1 MRKLPVN
8 KLHAK
13 RWMIVDNFAG
23 GGGASTGIEMAVG
36 RSPDVAINHNS
47 EALAM
52 HLANHPETRHYASDV
67 FEIDPQVVVRGRPVG
82 LAWFSPDCTQFSK
95 AKGGKP
101 IREAGKKSRGLA
113 WVVVR
118 WAQIARPRVII
129 LENVEEFQQ
138 WGPLIKTENGDVP
151 CPARKG
157 STFRKW
163 VRALKKLGYQVE
175 WKELRA
181 CDYGTPTIR
190 KRLFVIARC
199 DGQKIIWPEPTH
211 GKPGTEGVES
221 GRLKPWRTA
230 AEILDWSIP
239 CPSIFLTPE
248 EAKAIGVKRPLA
260 ENTLKRIAAGLKRYV
275 LDAAKP
281 FIVRCNHGGDWFRGQ
296 GLETPL
302 TTVTGSKGD
311 ALVMPYIDAY
321 HGPTADGQPS
331 RATELTEP
339 TLVAPFLVSP
349 AHSTTT
355 GRGKNV
361 WAPDEPI
368 TTITS
373 TNDKCVIAPIM
384 TYAQHGGSNRSPD
397 EPHHTV
403 TASTK
408 DQNAVI
414 APFAVPRYSERDGQ
428 SPRSMSIDQ
437 PMSTIVPTGNGT
449 TLVSPVLSRE
459 FGKSTGADVEMPV
472 PTVMPGGQG
481 KTALVQAFLAQHN
494 TGLVGHRA
502 DKPLS
507 TITSRGTQQQVV
519 EAAFLSHNYTSNT
532 NGGAGEPDR
541 PLKTVLAGGQHHV
554 AVKAFMQKYY
564 GTGVSSQECRDPAHT
579 LSTRDRLGLVTV
591 DETDYEIVDI
601 GMRMLTSRELFR
613 AQGFPDSYKIDVP
626 AFDSRG
632 RMRPLPKDAQVRM
645 CGNSVCPQ
653 VAAALVS
660 ANCPWLR
667 EPKAT
672 TRRERQLEFAGV

>member
-1 MRKLPVN
+1 LRKLPVN
-8 KLHAK
+8 KLHAT

-23 GGGASTGIEMAVG
+23 GGGASTGIEIAVG

-113 WVVVR
+113 WVVVK
-118 WAQIARPRVII
+118 WAKIARPRVIM
-129 LENVEEFQQ
+129 LENVEEWQH
-138 WGPLIKTENGDVP
+138 WGPLVKTDKGEVP
-151 CPARKG
+151 CPVRKG
-157 STFRKW
+157 ETFRRWK
-163 VRALKKLGYQVE
+163 RALERLGYQVE
-175 WKELRA
+175 LRELRA
-181 CDYGTPTIR
+181 CDFGTPTIR
-190 KRLFVIARC
+190 KRLFVICRC
-199 DGQKIIWPEPTH
+199 DGLPIVWPEPTH
-211 GKPGTEGVES
+211 GRPDTEGVRS

-321 HGPTADGQPS
+321 HGPTADGHPS

-339 TLVAPFLVSP
+339 TRTVDTQNRYGIVAPFLGSP

-384 TYAQHGGSNRSPD
+384 TYAQHGGSNRCPD
-397 EPHHTV
+397 EPLHTV

-414 APFAVPRYSERDGQ
+414 A
-428 SPRSMSIDQ
+428 
-437 PMSTIVPTGNGT
+437 
-449 TLVSPVLSRE
+449 PVLSRE

-532 NGGAGEPDR
+532 GGGAGEPDR
-541 PLKTVLAGGQHHV
+541 PLKTVMAGGQHHM
-554 AVKAFMQKYY
+554 AVKAFLQKYY
-564 GTGVSSQECRDPAHT
+564 GTGGQHQDCREPTHT
-579 LSTRDRLGLVTV
+579 VPTKDRLGLVTV

-672 TRRERQLEFAGV
+672 TKRERQLEFAGV